1 MHKIKYNGLRKRET
15 YDQLVDFIER
25 DPVIIHYPDRRA
37 FQFRESHYLTQLD
50 GEGMRQMESLEI
62 NRFKEREK
70 KHILQHMSTQTGHSV
85 AELAAAQ
92 TPSHHGF
99 QQEDMFGRHHN
110 HHHHNHHMQQ
120 MMSMSSKRQDL
131 Q

>member
-1 MHKIKYNGLRKRET
+1 MHKINYNGLRKRET

-25 DPVIIHYPDRRA
+25 DPVKIQYPDRRA
-37 FQFRESHYLTQLD
+37 TQLRESPYLTQLD

-70 KHILQHMSTQTGHSV
+70 KHILQQMSTETGHSA

-92 TPSHHGF
+92 TPSHHSF
-99 QQEDMFGRHHN
+99 QQYDIFGPSP
-110 HHHHNHHMQQ
+110 QQ
-120 MMSMSSKRQDL
+120 SPTHTTTDP
-131 Q
+131 